1 MFQNLSSS
9 PLVLWIAVIIISA
22 VIEAASVQ
30 LLTIWFAIGAFAA
43 LIADACSAPFYIQ
56 IFIFLFVSIVLLV
69 FTRPILKKLM
79 NKNQETDVNSE
90 VGKIGTVTT
99 EINPQKNEGRVMLGD
114 VSWIAKSK
122 DMSVIPADAK
132 VKIEAVDGTTLIV
145 SEIKNQ

>member
-79 NKNQETDVNSE
+79 NKNQKTDVNSE
-90 VGKIGTVTT
+90 VGKTGTVTT

>member
-9 PLVLWIAVIIISA
+9 PLVLWIVVIIISA

-56 IFIFLFVSIVLLV
+56 VFIFLFVSIVLII

-79 NKNQETDVNSE
+79 NKNHKTDVNSE
-90 VGKIGTVTT
+90 VGKTGTVTT

>member
-56 IFIFLFVSIVLLV
+56 IFIFLFVSIVLLI

-79 NKNQETDVNSE
+79 NKNQKTDVNSE
-90 VGKIGTVTT
+90 VGKTGTVTT

>member
-9 PLVLWIAVIIISA
+9 PLVLWIVVIIISA

-56 IFIFLFVSIVLLV
+56 IFIFLFVSIVLLI

-79 NKNQETDVNSE
+79 NKNQKTDVNSE
-90 VGKIGTVTT
+90 VGKTGTVTT

-145 SEIKNQ
+145 SKIKNQ

>member
-56 IFIFLFVSIVLLV
+56 IFIFLFVSIVLLI

-79 NKNQETDVNSE
+79 DKNQKTDVNSE
-90 VGKIGTVTT
+90 VGKTGTVTT

>member
-22 VIEAASVQ
+22 IIEAASVQ

-56 IFIFLFVSIVLLV
+56 IFIFLFVSIVLLI

-79 NKNQETDVNSE
+79 NKNQKTDVNSE
-90 VGKIGTVTT
+90 IGKTGTVTT

>member
-9 PLVLWIAVIIISA
+9 PLVLWIVVIIISA

-56 IFIFLFVSIVLLV
+56 IFIFLFVSIVLLI

-79 NKNQETDVNSE
+79 NKNQKTDVNSE
-90 VGKIGTVTT
+90 IGKTGTVTT

>member
-1 MFQNLSSS
+1 MFENLSSS

-43 LIADACSAPFYIQ
+43 LIAEACSAPFYIQ
-56 IFIFLFVSIVLLV
+56 IFVFLFVSIVLLV

-79 NKNQETDVNSE
+79 KKNHKADVNSE
-90 VGKIGTVTT
+90 VGRTGKVIS

-122 DMSVIPADAK
+122 DMTVIPVDTE
-132 VKIEAVDGTTLIV
+132 VKIEEVNGTTLIV
-145 SEIKNQ
+145 SEIKKQ